1 MPIDKAALFGDADNG
16 WMMFD
21 HYEIE
26 REMLLNKTADVTEE
40 GTYVTP
46 FRDPSKRFGA
56 SLGGF

>member
-1 MPIDKAALFGDADNG
+1 MSVDNG

-46 FRDPSKRFGA
+46 FRDPSKRFGV
-56 SLGGF
+56 SLGGL